1 MVLKETM
8 SKWLF
13 IDKLL
18 QPLCKVIDN
27 DIAFLLPV
35 LDEENKDVVTV
46 NIGYKNNRIVRVNIM
61 GDSLKAIV
69 CDVIKHI

>member
-1 MVLKETM
+1 M

-18 QPLCKVIDN
+18 QPLCKAIDN

-35 LDEENKDVVTV
+35 FDEENKEVVTV
-46 NIGYKNNRIVRVNIM
+46 NIGYKNNRIIRVDII

>member
-1 MVLKETM
+1 MEVEIIEKY
-8 SKWLF
+8 KF
-13 IDKLL
+13 IDEYL
-18 QPLCKVIDN
+18 QPMCKAIDN

-35 LDEENKDVVTV
+35 LGGRDNDVVTV
-46 NIGYKNNRIVRVNIM
+46 NVGYKNNRIVRVNIM